1 MDIISTDRGSSV
13 AAAGTLLARIK
24 GQRQLMINPS
34 ILKMSRPCGET
45 LLIKLQN

>member
-1 MDIISTDRGSSV
+1 MDIISTDRGN
-13 AAAGTLLARIK
+13 ARIK
-24 GQRQLMINPS
+24 GQRQLTINPS

>member
-1 MDIISTDRGSSV
+1 MDIIFTDRGN
-13 AAAGTLLARIK
+13 ARIK
-24 GQRQLMINPS
+24 GQSQLMINPS